1 MNDNPMTTTD
11 RRQKIS
17 EGVKRK
23 WQDPDY
29 RAKMQAYY
37 EQRRADPD
45 KAWSR
50 RGVPNGYT
58 REQAELMWAESRASA
73 ERTIGALE
81 DRGAL
86 QHTGSLED
94 HHAREALVYAMT
106 IMRSG
111 FNERLR
117 LAAARLLL
125 EFLVPRPARKGQMAL
140 ATAEEWLDLL
150 SGERAQA

>member
-1 MNDNPMTTTD
+1 MNEATTATTD

-29 RAKMQAYY
+29 RAKMEAYY

-58 REQAELMWAESRASA
+58 RAQAEQMWAESRASA

-81 DRGAL
+81 ACGAL
-86 QHTGSLED
+86 QTSESVED
-94 HHAREALVYAMT
+94 QYAREALVAALT
-106 IMRSG
+106 IMRSDC
-111 FNERLR
+111 NQSLR

-125 EFLVPRPARKGQMAL
+125 TFLVPRPARKGQVVL
-140 ATAEEWLDLL
+140 ATAEEWLALL
-150 SGERAQA
+150 SGEQVQG